1 MSVLLRRAPW
11 RAATAVVLAVTAA
24 ACGGGGSSPKAAAP
38 ESTTVSPSSS
48 AGDAIPAG
56 VALRIG
62 DQGQFL
68 QTLLET
74 AGELDAPYE
83 IEFAQFASGPL
94 VNAAFTS
101 GNIDLGFMGDT
112 PASAT
117 VSGKIPVQAVGVAQF
132 TGPVSVLA
140 ARPGISSVAD
150 LKGKKVAFTTGTAQH
165 ALALRALATVGLAQ
179 ADVQQ
184 VDVPLNQLGTVLTAG
199 QVDASVLGPADAI
212 KYKAAHPDS
221 VTLAGS
227 DTLQPPSYLYFL
239 ATQTTLGDVGRAAAA
254 RDLIARIAR
263 IEAWISTHTSE
274 WVDAYYVGV
283 NHQDADLARQLVD
296 YGGLVRFVELTPA
309 VQQAEQQLVDLLAK
323 AGAIPATFDVGPL
336 YDPSATAAYNNQ
348 LKELTTR

>member
-1 MSVLLRRAPW
+1 VR
-11 RAATAVVLAVTAA
+11 V
-24 ACGGGGSSPKAAAP
+24 
-38 ESTTVSPSSS
+38 
-48 AGDAIPAG
+48 
-56 VALRIG
+56 G

-68 QTLLET
+68 QTLLKT
-74 AGELDAPYE
+74 AGELDGAPYK

-94 VNAAFTS
+94 VNAAFTA
-101 GNIDLGFMGDT
+101 GNIDAGFMGDT

-117 VSGKIPVQAVGVAQF
+117 VSGGIPVRTVGVAQF
-132 TGPVSVLA
+132 TGPVSVLV
-140 ARPGISSVAD
+140 ARPGIASVAD
-150 LKGKKVAFTTGTAQH
+150 LKSKKVAFTTGTAQH

-179 ADVQQ
+179 SDVEQ

-239 ATQTTLGDVGRAAAA
+239 ATQGALADAGRAAAV
-254 RDLIARIAR
+254 RDLIGRVVR
-263 IEAWISTHTSE
+263 SEAWISTHTSE

-309 VQQAEQQLVDLLAK
+309 VQQSEQQLVDLLAK
-323 AGAIPATFDVGPL
+323 AGAIKASFDVSPL
-336 YDPSATAAYNNQ
+336 YEPSATSAYNTL